1 MFEEFKL
8 YMIGL
13 GDWVYILRAFFFFVL
28 INKHILGGFEFVGLL

>member
-1 MFEEFKL
+1 MFQECKL

-13 GDWVYILRAFFFFVL
+13 GHWVYILRAFFVL